1 MESWCR
7 EILAKKMTAEWGF
20 EAQTLIMINEKLRE
34 FGYQIDEAHVYF
46 LPFAL
51 NAEKGRQVEI
61 IPKEDIPSYAND
73 KRIEE
78 AFEYEACKDDEI
90 GMVIRN
96 ESGEIL
102 AVAGASSNSD
112 KMWEIGIDSFE
123 TGKGYASKVVSRLA
137 FEVWK
142 LGRVP
147 YYGTALSHLAS
158 QNVAL
163 RSGFLPAFCELRTIK
178 TNC

>member
-1 MESWCR
+1 MKIYHGMQAIVEEQFALDYNCQKNDFENKETLVTIAKKQLGQRRFEETENFFSILIYNGKLVITANEAWESWCR

-90 GMVIRN
+90 GTVIR
-96 ESGEIL
+96 
-102 AVAGASSNSD
+102 A
-112 KMWEIGIDSFE
+112 
-123 TGKGYASKVVSRLA
+123 R
-137 FEVWK
+137 
-142 LGRVP
+142 R
-147 YYGTALSHLAS
+147 
-158 QNVAL
+158 
-163 RSGFLPAFCELRTIK
+163 
-178 TNC
+178 